1 MNNTFPLTDIQ
12 FVDRE
17 TINYIRIPITNVQ
30 LTCIL
35 HININI
41 YMPSQYMPLYVYMK
55 QTLAFF
61 PSVRYGFE
69 KLKVYIAINF
79 WNPYST

>member
-1 MNNTFPLTDIQ
+1 
-12 FVDRE
+12 
-17 TINYIRIPITNVQ
+17 
-30 LTCIL
+30 
-35 HININI
+35 
-41 YMPSQYMPLYVYMK
+41 MPSQYMPLYVYMK